1 MDTVPLAVY
10 NELFETERRASLG
23 PVGAAIVEG

>member
-23 PVGAAIVEG
+23 PIRAGIFEG